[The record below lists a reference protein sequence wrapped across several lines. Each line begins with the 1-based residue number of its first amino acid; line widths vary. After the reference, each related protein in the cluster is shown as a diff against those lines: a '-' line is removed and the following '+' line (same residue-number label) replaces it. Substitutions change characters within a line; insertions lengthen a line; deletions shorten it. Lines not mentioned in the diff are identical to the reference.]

1 MIHFRENSNC
11 NNYIKL
17 DVNAILSTMEYND
30 RIDVQL
36 DDNHSIEDIDLL
48 VRNLGIIDKNGW

>member
-1 MIHFRENSNC
+1 MKNQNIIIHFRENSNC

-36 DDNHSIEDIDLL
+36 DDNHTIEDIDLL
-48 VRNLGIIDKNGW
+48 AGAE